1 MMLVHDPLRESAAAP
16 LLQQLHGLTQAEA
29 QLACALGT
37 GMTAVEYAAHRGV
50 KVTTVY
56 THLKRT
62 REKTGWRSVAELT
75 RRVHEISIGLRT
87 N

>member
-1 MMLVHDPLRESAAAP
+1 
-16 LLQQLHGLTQAEA
+16 
-29 QLACALGT
+29 
-37 GMTAVEYAAHRGV
+37 MTAVEYAARRGV
-50 KVTTVY
+50 RVTTVY